1 MQNKAARVNGA
12 LYTYLFRTMAHPHSS
27 ITLGDNHRGFQLGQ
41 NFGHVHVAP
50 GALSLISPRRP
61 CRANRDVLLERP
73 ETPPEPASQVP
84 FRRDPHFVERARLT
98 NQIRAKLFEPAGRAA
113 LVELGGVGHGV
124 HCGGTMAAALTRV
137 KEVTARDRVRAPA
150 VAAVSADVG
159 AVDSRK
165 QCGALRAVRDVADQL
180 KIYGRKDPKADLLQL
195 LRNWLRDKSKERWL
209 IVLDNANDAGFLLEP
224 PATTGEAQPAQRRI
238 DYSPTCDHGSVI
250 ITTRSKQEA
259 LRLVYESDMV
269 DVLPMREGEAESCLK
284 ASWESWARM
293 TAK

>member
-1 MQNKAARVNGA
+1 
-12 LYTYLFRTMAHPHSS
+12 MAHPHSS

-73 ETPPEPASQVP
+73 ETPPEPSSQVP

-98 NQIRAKLFEPAGRAA
+98 DQIRAKLLEPAGRAA
-113 LVELGGVGHGV
+113 LVGLGGVGKSQL
-124 HCGGTMAAALTRV
+124 AI
-137 KEVTARDRVRAPA
+137 EYARQLWQRSPQTWVLWIHASN
-150 VAAVSADVG
+150 VARFEQS
-159 AVDSRK
+159 
-165 QCGALRAVRDVADQL
+165 VRDVADQL

-209 IVLDNANDAGFLLEP
+209 IVLDNADDAGFLLEP

-238 DYSPTCDHGSVI
+238 DYIPTCDHGSVI
-250 ITTRSKQEA
+250 ITTRSKREA

-269 DVLPMREGEAESCLK
+269 DVLPMSEGEAEELL
-284 ASWESWARM
+284 ESKLGELGQDDRELVLALDCM
-293 TAK
+293 PLAIT

>member
-1 MQNKAARVNGA
+1 
-12 LYTYLFRTMAHPHSS
+12 MAHPHSS

-50 GALSLISPRRP
+50 
-61 CRANRDVLLERP
+61 ERP

-113 LVELGGVGHGV
+113 LVELGGSQL
-124 HCGGTMAAALTRV
+124 AI
-137 KEVTARDRVRAPA
+137 EYARQLWQQSPQTWVLWIHASN
-150 VAAVSADVG
+150 VARFEQS
-159 AVDSRK
+159 
-165 QCGALRAVRDVADQL
+165 VRDVADQL

>member
-1 MQNKAARVNGA
+1 
-12 LYTYLFRTMAHPHSS
+12 MAHPHSS

-137 KEVTARDRVRAPA
+137 KEVTARDRLWQQSPQTWVLWIHASN
-150 VAAVSADVG
+150 VA
-159 AVDSRK
+159 
-165 QCGALRAVRDVADQL
+165 LRDVADQL